1 MRKIMRLFFFTCLMS
16 VFFAVSGSAEELPP
30 LPRGPMILTSA
41 TQAMQNADFWIRR
54 IEGAERVVK
63 TREEIEKF
71 NEYIRSLV
79 RENVDIFRLDFRRPG
94 KQIADQLQLEFNTLR
109 NRKLFGV
116 DNQYVQKS
124 FFDDQIKPLVQI
136 DKVPSTIRM
145 KWGAAVRTTSVR
157 ALPTMVKLLE
167 DKGDVEF
174 DQLQFTLIK
183 LWTPVGVYHSS
194 SNGQWL
200 YIQAPYVRGWVK
212 AKDIAVFPSR
222 DDLKKYAA
230 SDKFFVVTGESAS
243 VFKDPART
251 TLLQRAS
258 MGTVIPRAPI
268 PSSQLAAGSSE
279 PYTVWMP
286 YRKSDG
292 SAGVAK
298 AYISRKSD
306 VQRNYPVYSQAN
318 ILRQAFKLL
327 GFRYGWGGQYNGRDC
342 SGFVHDVFLSFG
354 IAFPRDSK
362 QQSLVGIQLGFF
374 EPFEEDIQKEKA
386 LGSLRPGLALLKMP
400 KHQMI
405 YLGQIGK
412 QHYVIHSTWAERT
425 GQDPRKDEKNRIN
438 QVVVSDLNLNGN
450 SYIGSLFDRIVS
462 INEIE

>member
-1 MRKIMRLFFFTCLMS
+1 MRLFFFTCLMS

-94 KQIADQLQLEFNTLR
+94 KQISDQLQLEFNTLR

-183 LWTPVGVYHSS
+183 LWTPVG
-194 SNGQWL
+194 
-200 YIQAPYVRGWVK
+200 
-212 AKDIAVFPSR
+212 IA
-222 DDLKKYAA
+222 
-230 SDKFFVVTGESAS
+230 
-243 VFKDPART
+243 
-251 TLLQRAS
+251 
-258 MGTVIPRAPI
+258 
-268 PSSQLAAGSSE
+268 
-279 PYTVWMP
+279 W
-286 YRKSDG
+286 
-292 SAGVAK
+292 
-298 AYISRKSD
+298 
-306 VQRNYPVYSQAN
+306 
-318 ILRQAFKLL
+318 
-327 GFRYGWGGQYNGRDC
+327 
-342 SGFVHDVFLSFG
+342 
-354 IAFPRDSK
+354 
-362 QQSLVGIQLGFF
+362 
-374 EPFEEDIQKEKA
+374 
-386 LGSLRPGLALLKMP
+386 
-400 KHQMI
+400 
-405 YLGQIGK
+405 
-412 QHYVIHSTWAERT
+412 
-425 GQDPRKDEKNRIN
+425 
-438 QVVVSDLNLNGN
+438 
-450 SYIGSLFDRIVS
+450 
-462 INEIE
+462 